1 MVPSERMADLEV
13 KIAAG
18 PGEIEKAQRLR
29 FEVFNLE
36 LNKGLKSSYDRGLD
50 VDEFDPYCDHLIV
63 RDLKNGDVVGTY
75 RLLRGAQARRHIGF
89 YSEKEFDLTQIKK
102 LDGELMEL
110 GRSCARKDFRDR
122 ALIPLM
128 WEAIAEQ
135 VRRHNIRYLFGCG
148 SLYSTDRRE
157 VSAMFSLLKRR
168 YYAADTHRVL
178 PLDRCAFV
186 GLADDLEIADEQSLF
201 QKLPSLIKG
210 YLRIGALVCGPPAL
224 DAEFG
229 TADFFLLLDFASLK
243 EEYLKR
249 LGLGDVRMGDA
260 PA

>member
-1 MVPSERMADLEV
+1 MADFEV
-13 KIAAG
+13 KIATS
-18 PGEIEKAQRLR
+18 PGEIEQAQRLR

-36 LNKGLKSSYDRGLD
+36 LNKGLQSSYDRGLD

-63 RDLKNGDVVGTY
+63 RDLRSGDVVGTY
-75 RLLRGAQARRHIGF
+75 RMLRGAQARRHIGF
-89 YSEKEFDLTQIKK
+89 YSEKEFDLTQIKQ
-102 LDGELMEL
+102 LDGEFMEL

-128 WEAIAEQ
+128 WEAITDQ
-135 VRRHNIRYLFGCG
+135 VRAHHVRYLFGCG
-148 SLYSTDRRE
+148 SLYSTDSIE
-157 VSAMFSLLKRR
+157 VSAMFSLLKRNF
-168 YYAADTHRVL
+168 YAADEYRVL
-178 PLDRCAFV
+178 PVNECKFD
-186 GLADDLEIADEQSLF
+186 GLADNLAIVDDQALF

-229 TADFFLLLDFASLK
+229 TADFFLLLDFGNLK
-243 EEYLKR
+243 QEYLKR
-249 LGLGDVRMGDA
+249 LGLTDVKVGDA

>member
-1 MVPSERMADLEV
+1 MADFEV
-13 KIAAG
+13 KIAAE
-18 PGEIEKAQRLR
+18 PGEIEEAQRLR

-36 LNKGLKSSYDRGLD
+36 LHKGLESSYQRGLD
-50 VDEFDPYCDHLIV
+50 VDEFDAYCDHLIV
-63 RDLKNGDVVGTY
+63 RDTQSREVVGTY
-75 RLLRGAQARRHIGF
+75 RLLRGAQARQHIGF
-89 YSEKEFDLTQIKK
+89 YSEKEFDLSRIKR

-135 VRRHNIRYLFGCG
+135 VRKFHVRYLFGCG
-148 SLYSTDRRE
+148 SLYTTDAAE
-157 VSAMFSLLKRR
+157 VSAVFALLKNK
-168 YYAADTHRVL
+168 YYTTDALRVE
-178 PLDRCAFV
+178 PVERCRFHNLTEGIAS
-186 GLADDLEIADEQSLF
+186 ADESSQF

-210 YLRIGALVCGPPAL
+210 YLRIGARVAGPPAL

-229 TADFFLLLDFASLK
+229 TADFFLLLDFAGLK
-243 EEYLKR
+243 GEYLKR
-249 LGLGDVRMGDA
+249 LGLADVRGNDA

>member
-1 MVPSERMADLEV
+1 MADFEV
-13 KIAAG
+13 KIATEQ
-18 PGEIEKAQRLR
+18 GEIEEAQRLR
-29 FEVFNLE
+29 FQVFNLE
-36 LNKGLKSSYDRGLD
+36 LHKGLQSSYGRALD
-50 VDEFDPYCDHLIV
+50 VDEFDPFCDHLIV
-63 RDLKNGDVVGTY
+63 RDLKSGDVVGTY
-75 RLLRGAQARRHIGF
+75 RLLRGSQARQHIGF
-89 YSEKEFDLTQIKK
+89 YSEKEFDLSRIKN
-102 LDGELMEL
+102 LDGELLEL

-135 VRRHNIRYLFGCG
+135 VRKYQVRYVFGCG
-148 SLYSTDRRE
+148 SLYTTDAAT
-157 VSAMFSLLKRR
+157 VSSMFSLLKNK
-168 YYAADTHRVL
+168 YYAPDTLRVDPVEHCRFNSL
-178 PLDRCAFV
+178 SELGQDI
-186 GLADDLEIADEQSLF
+186 DDQGLF

-243 EEYLKR
+243 GEYLKR
-249 LGLGDVRMGDA
+249 LGLTDLKVNDA

>member
-1 MVPSERMADLEV
+1 MTDFEV
-13 KIAAG
+13 KIATA
-18 PGEIEKAQRLR
+18 PSEIEQAQRLR
-29 FEVFNLE
+29 FQVFNLE
-36 LNKGLKSSYDRGLD
+36 LNKGLKSSYERGLD
-50 VDEFDPYCDHLIV
+50 IDEFDAYCDHLIV
-63 RDLKNGDVVGTY
+63 RDLKSGDVVGTY
-75 RLLRGAQARRHIGF
+75 RLMKGSQARRHIGF
-89 YSEKEFDLTQIKK
+89 YSEKEFDLSRIKR

-135 VRRHNIRYLFGCG
+135 VRKHNVRYLFGCG
-148 SLYSTDRRE
+148 SLYTTDMAD
-157 VSAMFSLLKRR
+157 VSAMFTVLKNK
-168 YYAADTHRVL
+168 YYAADRYRVS
-178 PLDRCAFV
+178 PV
-186 GLADDLEIADEQSLF
+186 GECNFSGVTDDVPITDEPALF

-224 DAEFG
+224 DHEFG
-229 TADFFLLLDFASLK
+229 TADFFLLLDFGALK

-249 LGLGDVRMGDA
+249 LGLTDVKVSDA